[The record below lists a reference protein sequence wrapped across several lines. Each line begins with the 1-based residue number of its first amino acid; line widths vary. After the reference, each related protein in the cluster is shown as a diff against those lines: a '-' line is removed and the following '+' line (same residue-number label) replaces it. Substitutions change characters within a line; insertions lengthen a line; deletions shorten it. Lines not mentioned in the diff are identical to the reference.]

1 MANVIV
7 VGTQWGDEGKGKLV
21 DLLTEFAHV
30 IVRFQGGSNAGHTVV
45 VGDNEFVFHQ
55 LPSGILHDQKRCIVG
70 AGVVIDPITLLEEIE
85 DIKTK
90 GFFKSD
96 DALLISEKAQ
106 IVMPYHK
113 RIDLARERKRGA
125 NKIGTTGRGI
135 GPAYEDKVSRTGIRL
150 IDLVEEEIFRDK
162 LERNLEEKNVY
173 LVNYLQDEG
182 FAFQDMY
189 DQYRELG
196 EKIRCYMANTSHV
209 IDRAIQEGKDVLFEG
224 AQGALLDVDHGT
236 YPYVTSS
243 NTVAGAACVGSGVGP
258 IKMDRVM
265 GVTKAYTTRVGGG
278 PFPTEL
284 NDEVGHHLREKGG
297 EYGATT
303 GRPRRCGWFDAV
315 VVRHASRLNGLTD
328 MAITKLDVF
337 KGLKKIKICTA
348 YKFKGK
354 KIQEFPASLRIQK
367 ECNPIYE
374 EVKGWDD
381 DIQMVKDLNDL
392 PLNAQKYIKLI
403 EQLVG
408 VDVCM
413 VSLGNE
419 RGQTL
424 MFDNP
429 FHRLQ
434 QDR

>member
-1 MANVIV
+1 MH
-7 VGTQWGDEGKGKLV
+7 E
-21 DLLTEFAHV
+21 
-30 IVRFQGGSNAGHTVV
+30 
-45 VGDNEFVFHQ
+45 
-55 LPSGILHDQKRCIVG
+55 QKRCIIG
-70 AGVVIDPITLLEEIE
+70 AGVVIDPVTLLEEI
-85 DIKTK
+85 DDVKTK

-96 DALLISEKAQ
+96 DALLISERAQ

-113 RIDLARERKRGA
+113 RIDQARERKRGA

-135 GPAYEDKVSRTGIRL
+135 GPAYEDKVSRLGIRL

-162 LERNLEEKNVY
+162 LERNLEEKNFY
-173 LVNYLQDEG
+173 LLNYLQDEG
-182 FAFQDMY
+182 FAFQEMF

-196 EKIRCYMANTSHV
+196 EKIRFYMANTSRV
-209 IDRAIQEGKDVLFEG
+209 IDQEIQEGQDVLFEG

-243 NTVAGAACVGSGVGP
+243 NTVAGSACVGSGVGP
-258 IKMDRVM
+258 RKIDRVI

-284 NDEVGHHLREKGG
+284 YDEIGDHLREKGG

-315 VVRHASRLNGLTD
+315 VVRHSSRLSGLTD
-328 MAITKLDVF
+328 IAITKLDVL

-354 KIQEFPASLRIQK
+354 KVQEFPASLRIQM
-367 ECNPIYE
+367 ECDPVYE
-374 EVKGWDD
+374 EVKGWDE

-408 VDVCM
+408 VNVCM

-434 QDR
+434 QGR